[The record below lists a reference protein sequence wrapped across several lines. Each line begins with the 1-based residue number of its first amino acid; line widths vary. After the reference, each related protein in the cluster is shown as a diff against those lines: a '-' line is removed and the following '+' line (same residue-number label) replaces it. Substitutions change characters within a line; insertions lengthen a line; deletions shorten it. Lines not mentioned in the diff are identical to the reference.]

1 MSVSNGTSRMES
13 ASVATLRRCLTNVRT
28 ALVLLT
34 RSSGKTPVRV
44 WPLSPRDL
52 AIAAGISVAA
62 ILFLMVFVDA
72 AMTRSVAH
80 LPLWVV
86 AVFDEIT
93 EFGKSGWF
101 LWPLGILFLVLAA
114 LPPVLTP
121 FSQRVLATIMV
132 RVGFLFTAIAVPGLF
147 VTIIKSMIGRARPY
161 VGGSLDP
168 YLFSPF
174 AWSAAY
180 AGLPSG
186 HVTTAFAALVAFGTL
201 WPRARTV
208 LLIYALLIAMSRVM
222 VTAHYRTDV
231 LAGAMVGIAGAA
243 MVRRYFAQR
252 RLGFAIEENGT
263 IHQYPGPS
271 LRRIKAV
278 ARGLLAS

>member
-13 ASVATLRRCLTNVRT
+13 EAVATLRRCLTNVRT

-34 RSSGKTPVRV
+34 RSSGKTPVRA

-86 AVFDEIT
+86 SVFHEIT

-101 LWPLGILFLVLAA
+101 LWPLGVLFLVLAA

-121 FSQRVLATIMV
+121 FSQRVLATVMV
-132 RVGFLFTAIAVPGLF
+132 RVGFLFTAIAVPSLL
-147 VTIIKSMIGRARPY
+147 VTIVKRMIGRARPY

-168 YLFSPF
+168 TLFIPLEGH
-174 AWSAAY
+174 AAY
-180 AGLPSG
+180 
-186 HVTTAFAALVAFGTL
+186 
-201 WPRARTV
+201 
-208 LLIYALLIAMSRVM
+208 
-222 VTAHYRTDV
+222 
-231 LAGAMVGIAGAA
+231 
-243 MVRRYFAQR
+243 
-252 RLGFAIEENGT
+252 
-263 IHQYPGPS
+263 
-271 LRRIKAV
+271 
-278 ARGLLAS
+278 